1 MLNAVTTGRTERRR
15 ITGKLGL
22 LFLLMM
28 TILTFFSKTIN
39 NITLP
44 RVEVTRPAAGALV
57 KEIFGEGTLEA
68 KFCWEEYAKSPLR
81 VKEVLVGLGD
91 QVSKGQPILILD
103 IDDLKSAYLDERA
116 RLRELELSL
125 AEAEMECVQKERD
138 YRNVELL
145 YELGAAAKVAL
156 QDAEKALA
164 DAERKRD
171 TILLN
176 VEVQTRKLQD
186 LAAQVGNDGVYVS
199 PGSGVVVGLSFD
211 KGDMTNSSQPLFRIA
226 DPTQGFRP
234 IVPVANDLADYVRP
248 GDTVN
253 FNIPALGDRRG
264 TGEVERIVDNKEQ
277 PREKKDIWVD
287 MSLDGLAGG
296 ERGLIYLSKK
306 TKQYR
311 TLVPNSAV
319 YEDTNGFYVFTVQ
332 ERKGPLGTEH
342 YVQKMYVNVED
353 SDNTKSAL
361 TDFVMGEVVVQSS
374 KPISEGD
381 RVLKEAVL

>member
-1 MLNAVTTGRTERRR
+1 
-15 ITGKLGL
+15 
-22 LFLLMM
+22 MM

-57 KEIFGEGTLEA
+57 KEIFGEGTVEA